1 MHKNIL
7 NVIVQ
12 KSSCKRQCMDNLVHK
27 CELYLNE
34 TLGLTVTLNATTACA
49 HLPFYLQSA
58 FALYELQL
66 PDFDCLVA
74 TPQES
79 TEHSPA
85 TIKKYFQ
92 QIQDAC
98 SREVIYLTDSIS
110 PHNRKRLVEH
120 RISFVVP
127 GNQLYLPLLGVDF
140 REYFKKAR
148 AKVLKVSP
156 ATQVVIIFAL
166 THDIAATYTPL
177 SLSRLLG
184 YTPMTMTRAFDE
196 LETLGF
202 GEISNVGKERVVR
215 FTEDKR
221 ILWEKVQP
229 VLRTPVKRR
238 LWTKHDPA
246 NSWHCVQ
253 SGLTALAHYSLLAEP
268 KQPVFAM
275 SQDNWKKLANK
286 ADVIELPYAEPGT
299 CQMETWSYDP
309 CLFDRDGTVDPF
321 SLYLT
326 LKDDSDERVA
336 AALEEMMKGMAW

>member
-1 MHKNIL
+1 
-7 NVIVQ
+7 
-12 KSSCKRQCMDNLVHK
+12 MDNLAHK

-34 TLGLTVTLNATTACA
+34 TLGLTVTLTATTACA

-58 FALYELQL
+58 FTLYEIQL
-66 PDFDCLVA
+66 PGLDCLVA
-74 TPQES
+74 TPREN

-140 REYFKKAR
+140 REYFRKAR
-148 AKVLKVSP
+148 TKVSKVSP
-156 ATQVVIIFAL
+156 ATQVVILFVL

-196 LETLGF
+196 LEALGV
-202 GEISNVGKERVVR
+202 GEISNVGKERVLR
-215 FTEDKR
+215 FTEDKL
-221 ILWEKVQP
+221 ILWEKVQQ
-229 VLRTPVKRR
+229 VLRTPIKRR
-238 LWTKHDPA
+238 LWAKHDPA
-246 NSWHCVQ
+246 NNWHCVQ

-275 SQDNWKKLANK
+275 SQDNWKKLANQ
-286 ADVIELPYAEPGT
+286 AAVIELPYADT
-299 CQMETWSYDP
+299 DACQVELWSYDP
-309 CLFDRDGTVDPF
+309 CLLAQNDTADRL
-321 SLYLT
+321 SLYLS

-336 AALEEMMKGMAW
+336 AALEEMMKGMVW